1 MKEKSGL
8 VLPYGKAERKKKKE
22 RWFEIFTLFCLF
34 YLAPVHSRTGVD
46 FLFKITVSPFNSKV
60 NALWIFKIL
69 SKICCHLI
77 S

>member
-8 VLPYGKAERKKKKE
+8 VLPYGKAERKKKRE
-22 RWFEIFTLFCLF
+22 MVWNIHTVLF

-60 NALWIFKIL
+60 NALRIFKNL